1 MCISVKRLA
10 FTITS
15 PFPLLTSTVSESELV
30 LAKLEEDDDASKDD
44 AREEYLVATYRFSAK
59 QTLH

>member
-44 AREEYLVATYRFSAK
+44 GRST
-59 QTLH
+59 